1 MIGVNIKMVLLCLA
15 TCEECNVEAND
26 SFHFFWKCTRA
37 RDMWPSS
44 KLFYPNIIDQL
55 SSFKEIMWCLMMDE
69 KCSSE
74 SIELM
79 LTCAWAMWGNHDDIR
94 HGRTRKDGRMLFL
107 WALKYLEEYRFALDL
122 LPVAQES
129 IHHVLRWNLPL
140 VSSLKINVD
149 GTIFADLRTVGIRL
163 IVWDWNDRFVAAMCN
178 QIHAPLGPLE
188 VELKAIEVGL

>member
-15 TCEECNVEAND
+15 TCTECNVEVDD

-44 KLFYPNIIDQL
+44 KLVYPNIIDQL
-55 SSFKEIMWCLMMDE
+55 SLFKEIMWCLMMDE

-74 SIELM
+74 NIELM
-79 LTCAWAMWGNHDDIR
+79 LTCAWAMWGNQNDIR
-94 HGRTRKDGRMLFL
+94 HGRMRKGGRMLFL
-107 WALKYLEEYRFALDL
+107 WALKYLEEYRSALDL

-129 IHHVLRWNLPL
+129 IHHVFRWNLPP

-149 GTIFADLRTVGIRL
+149 GAIFADLRTVGIKL
-163 IVWDWNDRFVAAMCN
+163 IVQDWNDKFVAAMCK
-178 QIHAPLGPLE
+178 QIHALGPL
-188 VELKAIEVGL
+188 